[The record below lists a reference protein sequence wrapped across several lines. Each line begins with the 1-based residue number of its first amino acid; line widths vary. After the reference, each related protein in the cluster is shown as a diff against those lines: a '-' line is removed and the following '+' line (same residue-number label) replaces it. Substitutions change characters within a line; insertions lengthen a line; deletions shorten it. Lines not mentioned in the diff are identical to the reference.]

1 MLWDGTR
8 WINEANPK
16 PQTNP
21 RAERRRRRAV
31 TSLAIVATALV
42 ALVIPVV
49 SASASTPIGRLIDQW
64 NNAAVVKTYSESSSF
79 IAYTGSWPRRYHRD
93 YRGDYARSAA
103 VRGASATFRFKGSA
117 VAWAGAVG
125 PDRGRAAVYVDGVLK
140 TTVDLHATSFRA
152 QNILYQRTFPGS
164 VNHTIKIVVL
174 GTANHPRVTVDGF
187 IVRGALPTTPS
198 AVPPGTR
205 PFAAPVTTRTVSVPS
220 SIDSSG
226 ATNAQA
232 ALQTFI
238 NSQPDGTV
246 INFKAGGVYRMNRGL
261 NINGHHRLVLSGNG
275 ATLRAAGSNTLN
287 AASPIVLEGSNSDIV
302 VRGFTIEGNN
312 PHTGTDIY
320 DSAAEGQQGIAMY
333 GGTRIEITGNTI
345 RRTWG
350 DAVYANEKLTTH
362 AWVDGLW
369 VHANT
374 ITTIGRNAFTM
385 NGAKNA
391 LLERNSID
399 QIGGTVMNIEPD
411 LSTQGA
417 INVTLRSNTVGVWGM
432 TPVFTQHFVACANN
446 KVAPGAVISGITVT
460 GNVVTKG
467 APNSVNT
474 NNAGGLSTWIG
485 KDRTSNITFTNNST
499 TKAARGPVLYFEH
512 VDGLTVS
519 GNVQPLTSGSLA
531 SVSDSTNVT
540 LK

>member
-1 MLWDGTR
+1 MFWDGTR
-8 WINEANPK
+8 WVAETDPK
-16 PQTNP
+16 PPAN
-21 RAERRRRRAV
+21 RRHARRGLAAV
-31 TSLAIVATALV
+31 MGPAILVAVLV
-42 ALVIPVV
+42 ALLVPFV

-64 NNAAVVKTYSESSSF
+64 NNVAVVKTYSESSSF
-79 IAYTGSWPRRYHRD
+79 VAYTGSWPRRYHTD

-152 QNILYQRTFPGS
+152 QNILYQRTFPGA

-174 GTANHPRVTVDGF
+174 GTAKHPRVTVDGF
-187 IVRGALPTTPS
+187 IVRGALPATPN

-220 SIDSSG
+220 AIDSSG
-226 ATNAQA
+226 ATDAGT
-232 ALQTFI
+232 ALQSFI
-238 NSQPDGTV
+238 NSQPNGTV
-246 INFKAGGVYRMNRGL
+246 INFKAGGVYRLNRGL
-261 NINGHHRLVLSGNG
+261 NINGRHHLVLVGNG
-275 ATLRAAGSNTLN
+275 ATLRAAGANTLN
-287 AASPIVLEGSNSDIV
+287 AASPIVIEGSNSDIV

-312 PHTGTDIY
+312 PRTGTAIY
-320 DSAAEGQQGIAMY
+320 DKSAEGQQGIALY
-333 GGTRIEITGNTI
+333 GGTRVEITNNTI
-345 RRTWG
+345 RKTWG
-350 DAVYANEKLTTH
+350 DAVYANEKITTH
-362 AWVDGLW
+362 SWVDGLW

-411 LSTQGA
+411 LSSQGA
-417 INVTLRSNTVGVWGM
+417 INVTLRSNTVAVWGL

-446 KVAPGAVISGITVT
+446 KVAPGAVIRGITIT

-467 APNSVNT
+467 APNSINT

-485 KDRTSNITFTNNST
+485 KIRTSNITFTNNST
-499 TKAARGPVLYFEH
+499 TKAARGPVLIFEH
-512 VDGLTVS
+512 VDGLTIG
-519 GNVQPLTSGSLA
+519 GNTQPLTSGSLA
-531 SVSDSTNVT
+531 SITDSTGVT
-540 LK
+540 VH